1 MRGRFTFPSLN
12 SRGGRAAHVT
22 VLLVALSVIPVAR
35 AVTPDSPEVKAIVA
49 KGLEYLETADDERL
63 GGKCLIG
70 LSFHKAGR
78 PASHPKIVA
87 AIKDCEAW
95 AAKLSGDESALDNY
109 SVGLALVFLL
119 EVDPDR
125 QRSLATRYLQEVLRR
140 QQRPG
145 AWGYAGS
152 PTGDTSQTQY
162 PTLGLWLAIKSG
174 FDVPIDAVQRDCG
187 WLLRTQ
193 DPSGAWGYQGNDPG
207 NYRRVRQTEI
217 RPALAAA
224 GLVSL
229 YLCADLLNV
238 GDTRP
243 QEQKKG
249 LPSALKPVGDP
260 LEVKPPRA
268 TMSTVDFR
276 VVRQALDDGNSWFRT
291 RYSIESEGHTHYFL
305 YALER
310 YHSFRESFEKS
321 SERSPRWYDD
331 MVRFLKQ
338 TQTASG
344 SWEGYDGTAVC
355 TSFAVLALVR
365 SAKKTIATVVAR
377 LGDGVLLGGL
387 GLPKSTADLQEKE
400 GKIVESETSGTVEE
414 LLTTIEK
421 GNVPELKRLAE
432 SPSQWKLDR
441 DVTKRAGEITR
452 LRAIVAAGGFE
463 SRLLAVR
470 ALGRVRELDNVP
482 VLIYA
487 LSDPDMRVVREADKG
502 LRFISRK
509 LEGVGLP
516 DEPKPE
522 QARAAMAAW
531 KTWFQSIRPNA
542 EFLD

>member
-1 MRGRFTFPSLN
+1 
-12 SRGGRAAHVT
+12 
-22 VLLVALSVIPVAR
+22 
-35 AVTPDSPEVKAIVA
+35 
-49 KGLEYLETADDERL
+49 
-63 GGKCLIG
+63 
-70 LSFHKAGR
+70 
-78 PASHPKIVA
+78 
-87 AIKDCEAW
+87 
-95 AAKLSGDESALDNY
+95 
-109 SVGLALVFLL
+109 
-119 EVDPDR
+119 
-125 QRSLATRYLQEVLRR
+125 
-140 QQRPG
+140 
-145 AWGYAGS
+145 
-152 PTGDTSQTQY
+152 
-162 PTLGLWLAIKSG
+162 
-174 FDVPIDAVQRDCG
+174 
-187 WLLRTQ
+187 
-193 DPSGAWGYQGNDPG
+193 
-207 NYRRVRQTEI
+207 
-217 RPALAAA
+217 
-224 GLVSL
+224 
-229 YLCADLLNV
+229 LLNV

-243 QEQKKG
+243 QEDKKG

-260 LEVKPPRA
+260 LEIKPTRA
-268 TMSTVDFR
+268 TMSGVDFR
-276 VVRQALDDGNSWFRT
+276 VVRQALNDGNSWFRT
-291 RYSIESEGHTHYFL
+291 RYGIESEGHTHYFL

-321 SERSPRWYDD
+321 IETSPRWYDD

-338 TQTASG
+338 SQTSNG
-344 SWEGYDGTAVC
+344 SWEGFDGTAVC

-400 GKIVESETSGTVEE
+400 GKIVESETTGTVEE

-421 GNVPELKRLAE
+421 GNVPELQRLAE
-432 SPSQWKLDR
+432 SPAQWKLDR
-441 DVTKRAGEITR
+441 DVTKRSGEITR

-487 LSDPDMRVVREADKG
+487 LSDPDMRVVCEADKG

-509 LEGVGLP
+509 LDGVGLP

-531 KTWFQSIRPNA
+531 KAWFQSIRPNA